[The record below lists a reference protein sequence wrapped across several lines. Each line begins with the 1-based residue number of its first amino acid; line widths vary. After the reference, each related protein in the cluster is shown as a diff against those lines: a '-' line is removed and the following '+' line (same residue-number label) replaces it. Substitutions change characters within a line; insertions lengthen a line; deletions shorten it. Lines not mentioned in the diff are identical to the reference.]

1 MKNWY
6 DVAGFFSTQDAE
18 EYNRLVNLIPDG
30 GLLVEIGSFNGR
42 SMASLAETIKRKKL
56 RVWVIDLFETWRIGY
71 LGSEKYK
78 EADGWIDAKDMLLR
92 FATTMQEFGLDP
104 MIFCGT
110 SQRVVKEFP
119 NIKPDMVFID
129 ADHSYDGCMGDINT
143 WMPQLGNGGIIAG
156 HDYDPTG
163 ISWPGVY
170 LAVNKAFGNDQVAT
184 GRDCPGRYIW
194 SVQL

>member
-6 DVAGFFSTQDAE
+6 EIPGFFSEADAK
-18 EYNRLVNLIPDG
+18 EYNRLVEQIPDG

-42 SMASLAETIKRKKL
+42 SLACLAETIKCKNL
-56 RVWVIDLFETWRIGY
+56 RVWAIDLFETWRIGY

-92 FATTMQEFGLDP
+92 FSTTMKEFGLDP

-110 SQRVVKEFP
+110 SQRVAHEFP
-119 NIKPDMVFID
+119 DAKPDMVFID

-143 WMPQLGNGGIIAG
+143 WLPKMSVGGIVAG
-156 HDYDPTG
+156 HDYDPLG

-170 LAVNKAFGNDQVAT
+170 LAVNNRFGKENVTAAT
-184 GRDCPGRYIW
+184 YVW
-194 SVQL
+194 SVKI